1 MVDRYPVYKSQ
12 LGISS
17 LPSVDFTQLKE
28 QSKNFS
34 NVADAMAKMSNYFFK
49 EAGDAAAI
57 EGAEWGASQ
66 PVTKEQL
73 EAAASSGIEPDVL
86 KDDYSIFGKAAR
98 EAAIL
103 AGSNNMEAQAKRSFV
118 EIVTAGLQNGTPSGE
133 IQKQLDAVTLGFTN
147 ALMEA
152 SPVAAQKLNATLSVA
167 ASSAWQSYA
176 NDEIAQ
182 NAKRDKAALTFIAD
196 DFLDNG
202 LPGLIDTGTTIEGGI
217 NAAYQIA
224 KRNII
229 LQTFG
234 VDIRGASD
242 AFTTKISDAF
252 DAKYLE
258 HRKDSI
264 AKWVISDPDS
274 ISDKN
279 YQLATGNI
287 KDPRIADIY
296 STLTIDERNTLRTEL
311 IDQQEQRFNLI
322 NKAQEIKD
330 KEDLREI
337 KKLKSNFYEELIFNK
352 NDKAAEEILLDIKI
366 LDSNDDHYS
375 SLLKDFNSKDT
386 FIVSDK
392 DTLARF
398 ETRLLSNRLDF
409 AQVAIAYKEKLI
421 NTADYEKYLGKVIA
435 MEDKNVK
442 AALTIA
448 KSELGLDDSFIVYG
462 PGGKPV
468 TTEQRKLLAFITNKL
483 TREYVELRKMPLD
496 ERIQSPLTNDLG
508 QFDAVRF
515 VNEKLDALVDKKTEE
530 MQKVYYKELKS
541 LVRFQ
546 KLQNRGSY
554 DKEEFEK
561 KADFGAYTKADLQ
574 TLLETMLTYPSK
586 EKRQPGYKRQKA
598 LLERLITEME

>member
-1 MVDRYPVYKSQ
+1 MVERYPVYKSQ

-17 LPSVDFTQLKE
+17 LPSVDYTQLKE

-57 EGAEWGASQ
+57 EGAEYGASQ
-66 PVTKEQL
+66 AVTKEQL
-73 EAAASSGIEPDVL
+73 EMAASTGIEPDVL

-98 EAAIL
+98 DAAIL

-133 IQKQLDAVTLGFTN
+133 IQKQLDSVTLGFSN
-147 ALMEA
+147 ALMEV
-152 SPVAAQKLNATLSVA
+152 SPIAAQKLNATLSVS

-182 NAKRDKAALTFIAD
+182 NAKRDKAALTFLAD

-217 NAAYQIA
+217 NAVYQIQ

-229 LQTFG
+229 FKTFG

-242 AFTTKISDAF
+242 SFTTKISDAF

-258 HRKDSI
+258 HRKNSI
-264 AKWVISDPDS
+264 AKWVVSDEDS

-287 KDPRIADIY
+287 TDPRIADIY

-311 IDQQEQRFNLI
+311 IDQQDQRYNLI
-322 NKAQEIKD
+322 NKAQELKD
-330 KEDLREI
+330 KENLREI
-337 KKLKSNFYEELIFNK
+337 KKLKSNFYEQLIFNK
-352 NDKAAEEILLDIKI
+352 DDKAAEKILLDIKI

-375 SLLKDFNSKDT
+375 SLVKDFNSKDT
-386 FIVSDK
+386 FIKSDK

-409 AQVAIAYKEKLI
+409 AQVAIAYEDKLI

-483 TREYVELRKMPLD
+483 TREYVELKKMPLD

-515 VNEKLDALVDKKTEE
+515 VNEKLDALVDKQSKE
-530 MQKVYYKELKS
+530 MQEGYYKEFKNIAN
-541 LVRFQ
+541 FH
-546 KLQNRGSY
+546 KLENRGSY

-561 KADFGAYTKADLQ
+561 KADFDAYTKADLEK
-574 TLLETMLTYPSK
+574 LLATMHTYPSK
-586 EKRQPGYKRQKA
+586 EKRLSGYKRQKA